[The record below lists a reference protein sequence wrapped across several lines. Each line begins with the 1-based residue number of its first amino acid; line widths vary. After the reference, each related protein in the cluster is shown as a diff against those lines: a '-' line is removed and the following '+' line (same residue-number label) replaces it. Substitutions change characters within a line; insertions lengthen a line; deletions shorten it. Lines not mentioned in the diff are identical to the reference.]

1 MTAAN
6 NAIKILLIEDN
17 LGDARLIEIML
28 RDAGTQP
35 YEVTST
41 DTFQKGI
48 QHLTEGNFDL
58 VLLDLSLPDSFGL
71 DTITNANHYAPKV
84 PIIVLTGRNDEDFA
98 LEVVKEGAQDYLVK
112 GQIDSSLL
120 SRSIRYAMKRKEMEV
135 HLKESNRR
143 IEESESRLN
152 VIISNN
158 TSGLIV
164 LDKQNRIK
172 FTNPA
177 ADKMLK
183 KDNENL
189 IGTNFPYDYSF
200 ESPALINLETIQNS
214 LVEIVAVETE
224 WAGEHATLITLHD
237 ISELKKAEESLRIK
251 NNELTRINK
260 ALDRFVYI
268 ISHDLKK
275 PTANIIGLLT
285 LYEKELVNSASD
297 RTKVI
302 YDKLNFS
309 ALQLKKMIEDLLE
322 ATKHEINTE
331 QNYELID
338 FNKIYQEVLG
348 TMDQMVNQAD
358 PEINIDFSK
367 YPFIFYPYQDLKS
380 IMANLFS
387 NAVKYRSPNRR
398 AKITIKT
405 EKKPEGPILTI
416 SDNGLGIDLEKESS
430 RLFQKY
436 QRFSNEVEGT
446 GLGLWIVKEI
456 VEKNGGK
463 IEIDSHVDQ
472 GTTFRILF

>member
-1 MTAAN
+1 MSETTP
-6 NAIKILLIEDN
+6 IKILLIEDN

-35 YEVTST
+35 YQVTST

-48 QHLTEGNFDL
+48 DMLAKCEFDL
-58 VLLDLSLPDSFGL
+58 VLLDLSLPDSFGI
-71 DTITNANHYAPKV
+71 DTVTNANHAAPNV
-84 PIIVLTGRNDEDFA
+84 PIIVLTGRNDEEFA
-98 LEVVKEGAQDYLVK
+98 LEVVKAGAQDYLVK
-112 GQIDSSLL
+112 GQIDRSLL
-120 SRSIRYAMKRKEMEV
+120 SRAIRYAMKRKEMEV
-135 HLKESNRR
+135 NLKESNRR

-152 VIISNN
+152 VIVCNN

-164 LDKQNRIK
+164 LDKQNKIT

-177 ADKMLK
+177 ADRMLQAG
-183 KDNENL
+183 ENGI
-189 IGTNFPYDYSF
+189 IGTQFTYDYS
-200 ESPALINLETIQNS
+200 LEAPILTKLQTAENT

-224 WAGEHATLITLHD
+224 WAGEQSILITLHD
-237 ISELKKAEESLRIK
+237 ISDLKKAEESLRIK

-285 LYEKELVNSASD
+285 LYEKELVNSESE

-309 ALQLKKMIEDLLE
+309 AMQLKKMIEDLLE

-338 FNKIYQEVLG
+338 FNKIYHEVLG
-348 TMDQMVNQAD
+348 SMDQMVAQAD
-358 PEINIDFSK
+358 PEIITDFVK

-380 IMANLFS
+380 IIANLFS
-387 NAVKYRSPNRR
+387 NAVKYRSPDRR
-398 AKITIKT
+398 AQIILKT
-405 EKKPEGPILTI
+405 EKIAEGPVLTVT
-416 SDNGLGIDLEKESS
+416 DNGVGIDLEKESD
-430 RLFQKY
+430 RLFKKY
-436 QRFSNEVEGT
+436 QRFSDQAEGT

-463 IEIDSHVDQ
+463 IEVESNVGK
-472 GTTFRILF
+472 GTTFRIIF

>member
-1 MTAAN
+1 MSETTP
-6 NAIKILLIEDN
+6 IKILLIEDN

-48 QHLTEGNFDL
+48 ELLKQSAYDL
-58 VLLDLSLPDSFGL
+58 VLLDLSLPDSFGI
-71 DTITNANHYAPKV
+71 DTITNANLSVPYV
-84 PIIVLTGRNDEDFA
+84 PIIVLTGRNDEEFA
-98 LEVVKEGAQDYLVK
+98 LEVVKAGAQDYLVK

-135 HLKESNRR
+135 NLKESNRR

-152 VIISNN
+152 VIVSNN

-164 LDKQNRIK
+164 LDSNSRIL
-172 FTNPA
+172 FSNPA
-177 ADKMLK
+177 ANKMLHAESK
-183 KDNENL
+183 SIE
-189 IGTNFPYDYSF
+189 GTTFTYDYS
-200 ESPALINLETIQNS
+200 LETPTLTNIDAVQNS
-214 LVEIVAVETE
+214 LVEIIAVTTD
-224 WAGEHATLITLHD
+224 WAGQQAVLLTLHD

-285 LYEKELVNSASD
+285 LYEKELVNSASE

-302 YDKLNFS
+302 YDKLSFS
-309 ALQLKKMIEDLLE
+309 AMQLKKMIEDLLE

-338 FNKIYQEVLG
+338 FNKIYQEILG
-348 TMDQMVNQAD
+348 SMDQMVAQAN
-358 PEINIDFSK
+358 PEIVTDFSK

-387 NAVKYRSPNRR
+387 NAVKYRSPERK

-405 EKKPEGPILTI
+405 DKTAEGPTLTI
-416 SDNGLGIDLEKESS
+416 SDNGIGINLDKEQDK
-430 RLFQKY
+430 LFKKY
-436 QRFSNEVEGT
+436 QRFSDLAEGT

-463 IEIDSHVDQ
+463 IDVESNVDQ
-472 GTTFRILF
+472 GTTFRIIF

>member
-1 MTAAN
+1 MSETTP
-6 NAIKILLIEDN
+6 IKILLIEDN

-35 YEVTST
+35 YQVTST
-41 DTFQKGI
+41 DTFQKG
-48 QHLTEGNFDL
+48 TELLKNNGFDL
-58 VLLDLSLPDSFGL
+58 VLLDLSLPDSFGI
-71 DTITNANHYAPKV
+71 DTITNANLSAPNV
-84 PIIVLTGRNDEDFA
+84 PIIVLTGRNDEEFA
-98 LEVVKEGAQDYLVK
+98 LEVVKAGAQDYLVK

-120 SRSIRYAMKRKEMEV
+120 SRAIRYAMKRKEMEV
-135 HLKESNRR
+135 NLRDSNRR

-152 VIISNN
+152 VIVSNN

-164 LDKQNRIK
+164 LDKEKRIK
-172 FTNPA
+172 FSNPA
-177 ADKMLK
+177 ADKMLQA
-183 KDNENL
+183 ENKSN
-189 IGTNFPYDYSF
+189 IGTKFPYEFSLAGPILTNV
-200 ESPALINLETIQNS
+200 EGIQNS
-214 LVEIVAVETE
+214 LIEIIAVETE
-224 WAGEHATLITLHD
+224 WAGEQGVLLTLHD

-285 LYEKELVNSASD
+285 LYEKELVNSASE
-297 RTKVI
+297 RTKTI

-309 ALQLKKMIEDLLE
+309 AMQLKKMIEDLLE

-338 FNKIYQEVLG
+338 FNKIYQEIHG
-348 TMDQMVNQAD
+348 SMDQMVAQAD
-358 PEINIDFSK
+358 PEIITNFVK

-387 NAVKYRSPNRR
+387 NAVKYRSPDRK

-405 EKKPEGPILTI
+405 EKTPEGPILTFT
-416 SDNGLGIDLEKESS
+416 DNGMGIDLEKESD
-430 RLFQKY
+430 RLFKKY
-436 QRFSNEVEGT
+436 QRFSDQAEGT

-456 VEKNGGK
+456 VEKNGGR
-463 IEIDSHVDQ
+463 IEVESKVDQ
-472 GTTFRILF
+472 GTTFKIIF